1 MRRLIPG
8 LLCVAALA
16 FPAAAGAE
24 PIHGKVTG
32 RFASA
37 SSCLACGDMVRYVAA
52 DKVWCGWQ
60 GDNVIIHVRFRNSSV
75 EHVTIHWHP
84 SYEIEGGGSHGDGFS
99 SVQDSGLN
107 ARAAR
112 GVFVKQQPKGVP
124 AGTPIA
130 RCKPSFQLVESG

>member
-1 MRRLIPG
+1 
-8 LLCVAALA
+8 
-16 FPAAAGAE
+16 
-24 PIHGKVTG
+24 
-32 RFASA
+32 
-37 SSCLACGDMVRYVAA
+37 MVRYVAA